1 MIVRMRGK
9 VSDGREGLI
18 RSGRS
23 VKLKGDIP
31 LEECKWLLV
40 SRGSR
45 EGRPNS
51 QSHDWAVSEK
61 LRRVSHRREISERRV
76 FINWV
81 SQ

>member
-1 MIVRMRGK
+1 M
-9 VSDGREGLI
+9 
-18 RSGRS
+18 RSGY
-23 VKLKGDIP
+23 
-31 LEECKWLLV
+31 WLV
-40 SRGSR
+40 GGPGKAK
-45 EGRPNS
+45 GRPNS